1 MQRHVIVPLETS
13 LFILRILI
21 AVLLYAFLGALLWM
35 IWRDFRITS
44 AQLDATQRRMG
55 QLVVV
60 ESDVAEISASRIFSL
75 LSLTT
80 LGRAPTNSVVLADSS
95 ASGEHA
101 LIARRGSQW
110 WLEDRHS
117 RNGTT
122 LNGQFVEEPVV
133 VSTGDIIGVGRVRL
147 RLELD

>member
-1 MQRHVIVPLETS
+1 MSLDLI

-21 AVLLYAFLGALLWM
+21 AVLLYAFLGTLLWM
-35 IWRDFRITS
+35 VWRDFRATS
-44 AQLDATQRRMG
+44 AQLDVGQRRLG

-60 ESDVAEISASRIFSL
+60 ESDCAEVPVDRKFTVVA
-75 LSLTT
+75 LTT
-80 LGRAPTNSVVLADSS
+80 MGRAPTNSVVLSDSF

-101 LIARRGSQW
+101 MLSRRGGQW
-110 WLEDRHS
+110 WLEDRDS

-122 LNGQFVEEPVV
+122 LNGQLIDKPVV
-133 VSTGDIIGVGRVRL
+133 VSTGDVIGVGRVDM

>member
-1 MQRHVIVPLETS
+1 MPLETV
-13 LFILRILI
+13 LLILRVLI
-21 AVLLYAFLGALLWM
+21 AVLLYAFLAALLWM
-35 IWRDFRITS
+35 VWRDVKAS
-44 AQLDATQRRMG
+44 GAQLDATQRRLG

-60 ESDVAEISASRIFSL
+60 DSEVADVSAGHVFSL
-75 LSLTT
+75 QPVTT
-80 LGRAPTNSVVLADSS
+80 LGRAPTNSVVLNDSF

-117 RNGTT
+117 RNGTQ
-122 LNGQFVEEPVV
+122 LNGQPIEQPVV
-133 VSTGDIIGVGRVRL
+133 VSAGDIIGVGRVRL

>member
-1 MQRHVIVPLETS
+1 MPLEIV

-21 AVLLYAFLGALLWM
+21 AALLYVFLGALLWTV
-35 IWRDFRITS
+35 WRDFKATS
-44 AQLDATQRRMG
+44 AQLDVSQRRLG
-55 QLVVV
+55 RLVVV
-60 ESDVAEISASRIFSL
+60 ESEGTDVPVGRAFPL
-75 LSLTT
+75 FSLTT
-80 LGRAPTNSVVLADSS
+80 LGRAPTNSVVLSDSF

-110 WLEDRHS
+110 WLEDRRS

-122 LNGQFVEEPVV
+122 LNEQLIEEPVV
-133 VSTGDIIGVGRVRL
+133 VSTGDVIGVGRVRL